1 MPFLFRPLFYKDLNK
16 RANDLLTKEF
26 PSEKKESKVDWKG
39 ETGSNVAFE
48 TSLTRRN
55 DGSILG
61 IFSPKYRV
69 RDWNTNLTAEVKT
82 NRDFKAE
89 VEVNDQFV
97 PGVKTTI
104 TGESRG
110 EDLVGTL
117 GVEYRHEFTAF
128 TASADYGQSSG
139 STVKASTVVG
149 YQGFQLG
156 SAIEYFFGSTS
167 DSTIKEFAAT
177 ATYGTDEFDVGAF
190 GKIYPERDSNILGGF
205 YFQRVNT
212 DLSVGAEVTL
222 DTQNVDTKP
231 KLTTAAQYRI
241 DNDAS
246 IKTKFDTA
254 GRVGLSYQQKFKTSR
269 LTLSATVDTNNLHK
283 ENSSNIGFNLSLF

>member
-16 RANDLLTKEF
+16 RSNDLLTKEF

-48 TSLTRRN
+48 TSLTRKY

-61 IFSPKYRV
+61 IFSPKYRI
-69 RDWNTNLTAEVKT
+69 RDWNTNVTAEVKT
-82 NRDFKAE
+82 DRDFKAE
-89 VEVNDQFV
+89 VEISDHFV

-117 GVEYRHEFTAF
+117 GVEYRHEFATF
-128 TASADYGQSSG
+128 TGSADYGQSTG
-139 STVKASTVVG
+139 STIKASTVVG

-156 SAIEYFFGSTS
+156 TAIDYFFGSTV
-167 DSTIKEFAAT
+167 DSSLREFSAT

-190 GKIYPERDSNILGGF
+190 GKMYPERDSNLLGGF
-205 YFQRVNT
+205 FFQRVNS
-212 DLSVGAEVTL
+212 DLSVGAEVSL
-222 DTQNVDTKP
+222 DTQNNSNKP

-246 IKTKFDTA
+246 IKTKFDTN
-254 GRVGLSYQQKFKTSR
+254 GRVGLSYQQKFKSSR
-269 LTLSATVDTNNLHK
+269 LTLAATVDTNNFHK